1 MIDNQIE
8 QLIRGTTRAFKTGA
22 APFLARRGRER
33 IPAARAKQFGPGF
46 LMTPMHQFVEGLT
59 LLLSSE
65 EAKTRLGR
73 AFVRKAF
80 DTWPLF
86 AFPYDEA
93 DIDWTTGSVKIPKK
107 KDRFTPAFLRSDFY
121 YYFLEAP
128 LAQSAHVEEPAL
140 REARAAHMPANN
152 RANIGPSWTKSALS
166 L

>member
-1 MIDNQIE
+1 
-8 QLIRGTTRAFKTGA
+8 
-22 APFLARRGRER
+22 
-33 IPAARAKQFGPGF
+33 
-46 LMTPMHQFVEGLT
+46 MHQFVEGLT

-93 DIDWTTGSVKIPKK
+93 NIDWTTGSVKIPKK
-107 KDRFTPAFLRSDFY
+107 KDRFTPSHVLIFTTIFLRPRRLNQHMSRSRRC
-121 YYFLEAP
+121 ARRGP
-128 LAQSAHVEEPAL
+128 LTCLQ
-140 REARAAHMPANN
+140 RQANN
-152 RANIGPSWTKSALS
+152 RANIGPSWTKNALS